1 VEGEVP
7 TAVFHSNFPPTLT
20 HPRKGGGDIIEKSN
34 RIYMKKEKKKSRKN
48 HVIST
53 RISGD
58 ELQLLEMKSRSSN
71 KSISDLMREALQS
84 IAPPGTSSPNS

>member
-1 VEGEVP
+1 MNKEQ
-7 TAVFHSNFPPTLT
+7 
-20 HPRKGGGDIIEKSN
+20 
-34 RIYMKKEKKKSRKN
+34 KKPRKN

-71 KSISDLMREALQS
+71 KSISDLMREALQA
-84 IAPPGTSSPNS
+84 IAPPGTGYPNS